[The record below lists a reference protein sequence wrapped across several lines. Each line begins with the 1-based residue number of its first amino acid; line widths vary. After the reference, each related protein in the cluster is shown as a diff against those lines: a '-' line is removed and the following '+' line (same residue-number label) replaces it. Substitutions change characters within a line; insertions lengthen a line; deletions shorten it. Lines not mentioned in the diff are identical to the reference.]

1 MEIGELEIDDG
12 FRRVSPEPAP
22 HALARLRALLLD
34 VASDGGPL
42 LRQGLEGFQ
51 SWQSLAALCGTE
63 WSDGLLRASTAAR
76 RVLRRRLQGLGV
88 GAISVARAEELPP
101 GTPVHLHGSA
111 RPVLPSRLNAHIS
124 HIWSRSAM
132 TTDNVRVTLE
142 EGHDFF
148 LAEEGGATVR
158 VIAARGYLL
167 NADTLLPGEHVSVFG
182 FTDRTPA
189 PAGVASRSES
199 VLAVRAGDDA
209 PLLIRRQ
216 PQGR

>member
-1 MEIGELEIDDG
+1 
-12 FRRVSPEPAP
+12 
-22 HALARLRALLLD
+22 
-34 VASDGGPL
+34 
-42 LRQGLEGFQ
+42 
-51 SWQSLAALCGTE
+51 
-63 WSDGLLRASTAAR
+63 
-76 RVLRRRLQGLGV
+76 
-88 GAISVARAEELPP
+88 
-101 GTPVHLHGSA
+101 
-111 RPVLPSRLNAHIS
+111 
-124 HIWSRSAM
+124 M